1 MSRQRGVIVPELA
14 VGLALF
20 SLALGAGAYVMAPRS
35 SDCNTPAECPGP
47 SEPPPAVDEYRV
59 DRSRQECTKDSDCP
73 EDRPLCRRGKCRVV
87 DLSWAGLDKPLPSGD
102 SGPRGPKPDAP
113 KPPQAPPPGT
123 PKPSDPCCDQ
133 K

>member
-47 SEPPPAVDEYRV
+47 SEPPPAKA
-59 DRSRQECTKDSDCP
+59 ECSSDSDCKSGFV
-73 EDRPLCRRGKCRVV
+73 CRRGRCRVV
-87 DLSWAGLDKPLPSGD
+87 EGV
-102 SGPRGPKPDAP
+102 
-113 KPPQAPPPGT
+113 
-123 PKPSDPCCDQ
+123 
-133 K
+133 